1 MKFGILRE
9 KESTRQKSCFFT
21 RWIATYKGALR
32 MPSYKLKVQISEF
45 SPMHNTATL
54 ELKFQMT
61 SVIVMFYLELKK
73 FCRFFNTW

>member
-9 KESTRQKSCFFT
+9 KSPPDRRVVFH
-21 RWIATYKGALR
+21 RWIATYKGVIG

-73 FCRFFNTW
+73 FL

>member
-9 KESTRQKSCFFT
+9 KESTRQKSCFH
-21 RWIATYKGALR
+21 RWIATYKERYEDAFIQVESSDIR
-32 MPSYKLKVQISEF
+32 IFTDAQYRD
-45 SPMHNTATL
+45 L

-73 FCRFFNTW
+73 FL

>member
-9 KESTRQKSCFFT
+9 RKSPPDRRVVFQPDELLRIKER
-21 RWIATYKGALR
+21 YR

-54 ELKFQMT
+54 
-61 SVIVMFYLELKK
+61 
-73 FCRFFNTW
+73 N